1 MAARAAQRHLYQL
14 AKNPDWQ
21 VILTTH
27 SPYFIN
33 PFEDHTTIV
42 RLDRERDDEQSPV
55 TPRTYRSDLIEFEG
69 DDKQRLQALQHIDPS
84 FSEVFFGSHPVL
96 VEGDTEHAAF
106 MASIIERNHALMD
119 QVAII
124 RARGK
129 AILVPL
135 IKVLTHF
142 KIDFSLV
149 HDADSP
155 QKSNGTRNGMWTEN
169 EKIKNAIRQ
178 ARNEGLTVRHR
189 VSVPDFERFMGGDE
203 ASKDKPLNAY
213 LQITQDEGLATG
225 VQGLLT
231 ALLSSEQHSP
241 FETIRDTDD
250 YMHNCWLRFSVGLSS
265 TENKKTPDSDAMR
278 NH

>member
-1 MAARAAQRHLYQL
+1 M
-14 AKNPDWQ
+14 
-21 VILTTH
+21 
-27 SPYFIN
+27 
-33 PFEDHTTIV
+33 
-42 RLDRERDDEQSPV
+42 RLDRERDDDQSPV

-155 QKSNGTRNGMWTEN
+155 KKSNGTRNGMWTEN

-178 ARNEGLTVRHR
+178 ARSEGLTVRHR
-189 VSVPDFERFMGGDE
+189 VSVPDFERFLGGDE

-241 FETIRDTDD
+241 FETIRDTDH
-250 YMHNCWLRFSVGLSS
+250 YMQQLLAQVLDWAAQHGKQDDPRFR
-265 TENKKTPDSDAMR
+265 R
-278 NH
+278 NAEQLNAEA

>member
-1 MAARAAQRHLYQL
+1 ML
-14 AKNPDWQ
+14 
-21 VILTTH
+21 
-27 SPYFIN
+27 
-33 PFEDHTTIV
+33 
-42 RLDRERDDEQSPV
+42 RLWR
-55 TPRTYRSDLIEFEG
+55 
-69 DDKQRLQALQHIDPS
+69 PS
-84 FSEVFFGSHPVL
+84 
-96 VEGDTEHAAF
+96 
-106 MASIIERNHALMD
+106 IERNHALMD

-155 QKSNGTRNGMWTEN
+155 LNSKGNRNGMWTEN

-178 ARNEGLTVRHR
+178 ARSEGLTVRHR
-189 VSVPDFERFMGGDE
+189 VSVPDFERFLDGDE

-225 VQGLLT
+225 VQDLLT
-231 ALLSSEQHSP
+231 ALISSEQHSP
-241 FETIRDTDD
+241 FETVRDTSH
-250 YMHNCWLRFSVGLSS
+250 YMQQLLDQVLGWAEQHGKQEDPRFR
-265 TENKKTPDSDAMR
+265 R
-278 NH
+278 NAEPLNAEA